1 MIYATSQAS
10 ACKWHEAPVNS
21 YLTGASPILF
31 EVALAHGRCV
41 GLLAPLAGDVHGSPP
56 SDVVKPVDERALPA
70 EALIVRSRDVSEL
83 VIDDDPNSRAEVDFW
98 ALVIRNDPG

>member
-31 EVALAHGRCV
+31 EVALATGAVLVARSARWRCSLIAVVFV
-41 GLLAPLAGDVHGSPP
+41 G
-56 SDVVKPVDERALPA
+56 SDETRQW
-70 EALIVRSRDVSEL
+70 EARTDHEQRFTSSSCRSTART
-83 VIDDDPNSRAEVDFW
+83 SRAESFV
-98 ALVIRNDPG
+98 ALSETPLNLRS

>member
-41 GLLAPLAGDVHGSPP
+41 GFARSARWRCSLIAAVFVGSDETRQWRGSHGS
-56 SDVVKPVDERALPA
+56 
-70 EALIVRSRDVSEL
+70 
-83 VIDDDPNSRAEVDFW
+83 
-98 ALVIRNDPG
+98 